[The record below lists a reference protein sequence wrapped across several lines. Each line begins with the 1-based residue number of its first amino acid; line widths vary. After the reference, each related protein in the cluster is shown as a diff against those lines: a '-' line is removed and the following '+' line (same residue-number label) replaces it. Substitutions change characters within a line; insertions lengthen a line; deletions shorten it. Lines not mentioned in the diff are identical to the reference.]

1 MAGMYSLMQQKELAH
16 MVRHISLVTAQMWVM
31 EPDMSTV
38 KTAVE
43 LMNKIKDGEVFDMD
57 EYLESK

>member
-1 MAGMYSLMQQKELAH
+1 
-16 MVRHISLVTAQMWVM
+16 M